1 MTRILLLDD
10 NVEMVTML
18 RLVLEQRGYEVIWGR
33 HGEDGLKLLNQSKR
47 TPDLI
52 ISNLLMPVM
61 DGLTFLD
68 HIRDSAEWSSIPFVM
83 MSTVSSDERKRSTFE
98 HGADAFIAKPF
109 RFEDLNKTL
118 HNLGVVPAR
127 V

>member
-10 NVEMVTML
+10 NAEMVTML
-18 RLVLEQRGYEVIWGR
+18 RLVLEQRGYEVMWGR

-52 ISNLLMPVM
+52 ISSLLMPTM
-61 DGLTFLD
+61 DGLAFLD
-68 HIRDSAEWSSIPFVM
+68 EVRGNPDWSCIPFVM
-83 MSTVSSDERKRSTFE
+83 MSAVLSEDRKRTTFE
-98 HGADAFIAKPF
+98 HGADAFLAKPF

-118 HNLGVVPAR
+118 HNLGVVPVRA
-127 V
+127 

>member
-10 NVEMVTML
+10 NAEMVTML

-33 HGEDGLKLLNQSKR
+33 HGEEGVKLLEQATR

-61 DGLTFLD
+61 DGMTFLD
-68 HIRDSAEWSSIPFVM
+68 NVRQNPDWAPIPFVM
-83 MSTVSSDERKRSTFE
+83 MSATPSEERKQATFE
-98 HGADAFIAKPF
+98 HGADAFLAKPF

-118 HNLGVVPAR
+118 NNLVGQVRA
-127 V
+127 